1 MILKLQDAGKLRQL
15 ISSSSGKKEDC
26 VIQDEQDRAV
36 AVVLPIERYESYQA
50 YLRQREKDFAIFDVI
65 DEKMKDYD
73 PAFIESQVEQAV
85 AEVKTEAKESR
96 T

>member
-73 PAFIESQVEQAV
+73 PDFIESQVEQAV
-85 AEVKTEAKESR
+85 AEGPV
-96 T
+96 

>member
-65 DEKMKDYD
+65 DEKMKGYD
-73 PAFIESQVEQAV
+73 PDFIESQVEQAV